1 MDFVVNRQ
9 DLRQCRFVPATRSET
24 PTPGQARLRLESF
37 GLTAN
42 NVTYGAV
49 GDLMGYWKF
58 FPAEAGWGRIPVWGI
73 GVVESSGG
81 TELREGE
88 RIYGYFPISTH
99 LDVEP
104 TRVGARGFVDDT
116 AHRRELPPVY
126 NQYTRLEGE
135 TGYTTRDD
143 DRLMLLRPLF
153 ATAFLL
159 DDLLADN
166 DFYGA
171 DAVILASASSK
182 TAFAL
187 AYLLSA
193 RARPGLEVMGLTS
206 TRNLDFV
213 RGLPCYGR
221 AVTYGAVSE
230 LPAGRRVVLVDMAGD
245 RGVTRDVHRHFG
257 AGVVFSCQVGLT
269 HWEDGGNVE
278 GLPGATPE
286 FFFAPSR
293 MEQRTRDWGG
303 DGLQSR
309 LASSWR
315 AFLDGTEGW
324 LKVQH
329 GRGAEAVER
338 AYLDTLEG
346 RVRPDQGLILSL

>member
-9 DLRQCRFVPATRSET
+9 DLRQCRFVPADGSSALA
-24 PTPGQARLRLESF
+24 PGQARIRIERF

-58 FPAEAGWGRIPVWGI
+58 FPADDGWGRIPVWGV
-73 GVVESSGG
+73 GVVEAAGA

-99 LDVEP
+99 LVVEP
-104 TRVGARGFVDDT
+104 TRVGRHGFVDGT

-126 NQYTRLEGE
+126 NQYVRLEGDA
-135 TGYTTRDD
+135 GYSTRDD

-159 DDLLADN
+159 DDMIAEN

-171 DAVILASASSK
+171 SAVLLASASSK
-182 TAFAL
+182 TAFSL
-187 AYLLSA
+187 AHLLSA
-193 RARPGLEVMGLTS
+193 RKRPGLEVVGLTS
-206 TRNLDFV
+206 PRNLDFV

-221 AVTYGAVSE
+221 AVAYDAVKG
-230 LPAGRRVVLVDMAGD
+230 LPASWRVVLVDMAGD
-245 RGVTRDVHRHFG
+245 QRVTRDVHQHFG
-257 AGVVFSCQVGLT
+257 DGVAYSCQVGLT
-269 HWEDGGNVE
+269 HWEEGGSVD
-278 GLPGATPE
+278 GLPGAKPE

-293 MEQRTRDWGG
+293 MEQRTKDWGA

-309 LASSWR
+309 LASAWR

-324 LKVQH
+324 LRVERQQ
-329 GRGAEAVER
+329 GTEAVER

-346 RVRPDQGLILSL
+346 RVRPDRGLVLSL